1 MARLAWM
8 GDRASEAP
16 CGGDTVRSRR
26 SGRGRIGGVL
36 SGLLLLALTACGQ
49 TVQERQASPQQT
61 VAPIRTVAPIGAA
74 GPALSITDRLGR
86 PVNPD
91 AIRVGLL
98 LPLSG
103 EAGQLGQQMR
113 QAAEMAVL
121 DIGTPN
127 FQLLPRDTGGTV
139 DGARRAAQSVIDDG
153 AQLILGPL
161 FSQNVRAVAEVARPR
176 NVNVVAF
183 TTDETVAGDN
193 ALVMGFVPAAQVDRV
208 VEYTTRQG
216 IGRFAVLAPDTP
228 YGNAVAEATR
238 DAVRERGASLVD
250 QVMYN
255 PNGTEFSDEVER
267 LSAAGGIQA
276 VMLPDTGLRLRTV
289 APLLPYYGL
298 RDAHII
304 GTGLWDGGNVGVE
317 RAMRGAWFASPQPD
331 LRADF
336 ERRYEANF
344 GEAPPRLA
352 TLPYDAVA
360 MAAVLSQIP
369 ERANY
374 SMASLADPDGFAGID
389 GIFRFG
395 SDNVV
400 ERGLAVLEV
409 TEDGVRVVE
418 AAPQTFV
425 GIGF

>member
-1 MARLAWM
+1 MAWPVDPMATLRRL
-8 GDRASEAP
+8 RA
-16 CGGDTVRSRR
+16 
-26 SGRGRIGGVL
+26 GVL
-36 SGLLLLALTACGQ
+36 GLLVLTLAACAP
-49 TVQERQASPQQT
+49 TVQQ
-61 VAPIRTVAPIGAA
+61 RTVATQPTPGATALPQPAALPAA

-86 PVNPD
+86 PVSPD

-103 EAGQLGQQMR
+103 QAGELGQQMR

-121 DIGTPN
+121 DVGTPN
-127 FQLLPRDTGGTV
+127 FQLLPRDTGGTP
-139 DGARRAAQSVIDDG
+139 DGARLAAQSVLNDG

-161 FSQNVRAVAEVARPR
+161 FSQNVGPVADAARARS
-176 NVNVVAF
+176 VNVVAF
-183 TTDETVAGDN
+183 TTDASVAGGN

-208 VEYTTRQG
+208 VAYTARQG
-216 IGRFAVLAPDTP
+216 VGRFAILAPDTP
-228 YGNAVAEATR
+228 YGNAVAQAT
-238 DAVRERGASLVD
+238 ASSVRSAGGSLVD

-255 PNGTEFSDEVER
+255 PNGTEFSSEVER
-267 LSAAGGIQA
+267 LAAAGGVQS

-298 RDAHII
+298 RDAQVI

-317 RAMRGAWFASPQPD
+317 RAMLGAWFASPQPD

-336 ERRYEANF
+336 ERRYQANF
-344 GEAPPRLA
+344 GTPPPRLA
-352 TLPYDAVA
+352 TLAYDAVA

-369 ERANY
+369 ERADY
-374 SMASLADPDGFAGID
+374 DLTSLVDPDGFAGID

-395 SDNVV
+395 NDNVV

-409 TEDGVRVVE
+409 TSSGARVIDP
-418 AAPQTFV
+418 APQSFV
-425 GIGF
+425 GFGF